1 MDITYVQTFLRIVET
16 GSFAKAAQELQ
27 YAPSTVT
34 AHIQALEQ
42 ELGCALFERIGRKNH
57 LTELGGEFLD
67 YASQMMHIRQKMSQM
82 GEQTE
87 NSEIT
92 LRIGA
97 LESLMFCTML
107 DVVSRFKQSYKKV
120 HLELEIGEAD
130 QLREMLRQNK
140 LDLIYITDIVNTD
153 PMLEC
158 LHKRE
163 EPMVFL
169 ASSRHPLAH
178 GGDVT
183 LSEVLRYPFVIPAPM
198 GNCHTTLRRLAAT
211 VGGEIKDTV
220 MINNIGAISAFL
232 KDDCSVTFLYQS
244 AVNKN
249 LHTEHLT
256 AVNVQMPAQFSYSQV
271 LVRKNKWL
279 SPALKKLV
287 EIITEAEKNN

>member
-1 MDITYVQTFLRIVET
+1 MDITYVQTFLHIVET

-57 LTELGGEFLD
+57 LTELGAEFLD
-67 YASQMMHIRQKMSQM
+67 YAYQIMHIRQKMSLM

-87 NSEIT
+87 DSEIT

-97 LESLMFCTML
+97 LESLMFCTLL
-107 DVVSRFKQSYKKV
+107 DVAKVFKQSYKKV
-120 HLELEIGEAD
+120 HLELEIGETH

-153 PMLEC
+153 PTLEC
-158 LHKRE
+158 LHMRE

-169 ASSRHPLAH
+169 TSCRHPLAH
-178 GGDVT
+178 KKDVT
-183 LSEVLRYPFVIPAPM
+183 LSEVLEYPFVAPAPM
-198 GNCHTTLRRLAAT
+198 GNCHNTLRQLAAT
-211 VGGEIKDTV
+211 VGGEIKDSV
-220 MINNIGAISAFL
+220 MVNNIGAISVFL
-232 KDDCSVTFLYQS
+232 KDDLSVTFLYKS
-244 AVNKN
+244 ALNKN
-249 LHTEHLT
+249 LHTEDLAT
-256 AVNVQMPAQFSYSQV
+256 VAVQMPAQFSYSQV